1 MRGIMRHHHA
11 MGVVII
17 AAVLGVTGCGLT
29 WMQTRETYAPGTIP
43 LGVAPGGIAVDARTG
58 RVFIANAGIDGS
70 ERTVSVLDSRTGRL
84 IQTVSVGQGPQ
95 SVAVNERTG
104 RLFVANAGSYD
115 GSGFHNGSIAV
126 LDTRN
131 DRMLRRMPI
140 PGNPSLV
147 TIDALTGRALVTAYN
162 SPAPGATIVYEL
174 DGSSG
179 RLVRA
184 TTRYRTLLA
193 SDRKTGRTFV
203 AKGKDIVMRDD
214 RNGGMARTIL
224 RGADPLS
231 EPGSAV
237 VDERTGRLFV
247 ADYTRGRVSVIDTRS
262 GALLSTAIVGSH
274 PLRLSVDPQTARV
287 FVVNQGSTSPADRPT
302 GAGSV
307 TMLDARTGAVLRTVI
322 LDIDAVA
329 MALDERRGLV
339 LVTTS
344 GPTTLPENGPSR
356 KGKLFVLDARSG
368 AIRRVLP
375 VGAGPYAIAE
385 DTRAGQAFVVNTF
398 GNGGSYNGPSEW
410 YLRWLPYHPPKGTA
424 SIINVTR

>member
-1 MRGIMRHHHA
+1 MRRHHA
-11 MGVVII
+11 MWVVAI

-43 LGVAPGGIAVDARTG
+43 LGVAPQGIAVDARAG

-104 RLFVANAGSYD
+104 RLFVA
-115 GSGFHNGSIAV
+115 
-126 LDTRN
+126 
-131 DRMLRRMPI
+131 
-140 PGNPSLV
+140 
-147 TIDALTGRALVTAYN
+147 
-162 SPAPGATIVYEL
+162 
-174 DGSSG
+174 
-179 RLVRA
+179 
-184 TTRYRTLLA
+184 
-193 SDRKTGRTFV
+193 
-203 AKGKDIVMRDD
+203 
-214 RNGGMARTIL
+214 
-224 RGADPLS
+224 
-231 EPGSAV
+231 
-237 VDERTGRLFV
+237 
-247 ADYTRGRVSVIDTRS
+247 DYMRGRVSVIDTRS

-307 TMLDARTGAVLRTVI
+307 TMLDAHTGAVLRTVT

-329 MALDERRGLV
+329 VALDERRGLV
-339 LVTTS
+339 LVTTA
-344 GPTTLPENGPSR
+344 GPTTIPENGPSR

-368 AIRRVLP
+368 AIQRVLP
-375 VGAGPYAIAE
+375 VGVGPYAIAE
-385 DTRAGQAFVVNTF
+385 DTRAGQAFVVNSL
-398 GNGGSYNGPSEW
+398 GNGGSYNGPSAW
-410 YLRWLPYHPPKGTA
+410 YLQWLPHHPPKGTV